1 MSEWIIKHSDGS
13 PLKDANGNDVTTKT
27 LEYSGS
33 WMGECF
39 VTITFNSPAPIS
51 FKIGDYLTYR
61 GEVFEINYDPGKIK
75 QSRRNEHGEAFV
87 YNNVKFNAKQD
98 ELARTEFL
106 DIVLHDNNIHYTSLT
121 KFSFY
126 ASSLDDLLDRIQ
138 ANLDEQW
145 GSGEWKIYS
154 RNKLRSVQ
162 RGCVDTVWDKTYGS
176 GVADNVIKSTSI
188 TADGLNC
195 WSALAL
201 VNSQFNVNFIV
212 RGRNIFVGTAGLP
225 TSMIF
230 EYGKGRG
237 LYQIEQNA
245 DSEQAITTRLRA
257 YGSTKNLPNRYYATL
272 NLQAFATVSS
282 IETKGGSDGNYNIQA
297 HLDLPFSI
305 AYFYNQLQEL
315 SDGRPSYLVTM
326 ECGGFKVKASVFKA
340 KNSEKTC
347 FFAAHNNTL
356 NLASHQN
363 DLTDIQNFGNAV
375 EVGQRITFLSG
386 VKKENFPRDNKT
398 YATDNL
404 PNNMAVDHLMLP
416 GFPNKSLKQWWDEQ
430 PNNVKNRIYSGE
442 KSHLFSENKYRPYV
456 DSTNVSEIG
465 VRPNSVYFDTEN
477 LQEGLVEIFPTIE
490 EMEIGG
496 VRIDE
501 VHSADKIEDNG
512 VFKDGAS
519 IPNFHIY
526 LKSAIDFDINDLI
539 GNSTETPTISM
550 KDGMCGGRTFQI
562 NSAKKLGDGRWE
574 LNCQRVKDE
583 SLNLY
588 FPYND
593 YLIKEGDHFVLLG
606 IPLPDSYVEA
616 ASRKLL
622 KYALEYLDK
631 NDYTRYIYAPKIDD
645 VFMARQHDKAI
656 TDTTGTIVSL
666 HDTIKEGDIMQ
677 FDDNDLN
684 INGKIAIDQLT
695 IRENEDKIPSYEITL
710 REDKSVGTIQKI
722 QEKINSLWSGNGG
735 GSSVGGNNL
744 TVPQIQRLIE
754 SYGGQN
760 FLNKLKPDTAQ
771 EVITFLKGIEFG
783 DDFVKDG
790 SGAGIYKD
798 DNGQWHIDTDYLHAR
813 KKLTAEEVE
822 IMKTSHIKGKVVNS
836 AGGFVISRI
845 EKISGAWRCY
855 FVQQDGDGRRVYN
868 SMRKNDL
875 ALCETFNLVD
885 AGGQLSNHY
894 WHRRVSA
901 VGTDYVD
908 IADNTNVDD
917 YASGSDIPQVGD
929 EVVQLGHLTDED
941 RQSAIIQSA
950 AGEDA
955 PYFKI
960 IKGINSFTLPHP
972 IFLFDKQ
979 NFEIRVKN
987 PSRQGKYILLQD
999 YLSSMQ
1005 SRIDSVKEQTDHQ
1018 FLICF
1023 GDAIPTLTNEPANEW
1038 TDDET
1043 KEMHLHDLYYN
1054 RSYAETGGGR
1064 SYSFEKNQDGSY
1076 GWKEITDADVLKSLE
1091 AAKHAQDTADGKRR
1105 VFTQAVPVP
1114 PYDIGD
1120 QWTNAKF
1127 GDEYHN
1133 DLLVC
1138 IQSKKKGE
1146 GFSIDDWQSAQRY
1159 TTKQFE
1165 AGLNVDGN
1173 SISAVVK
1180 DLRKGLEKVG
1190 MHLDGENSTFD
1201 IVADTFKVITTT
1213 GKVPFFT
1220 SGGKL
1225 NADFI
1230 DAKAIVAKGIK
1241 AQTIDAEGATFQ
1253 NITVTGNSKFGGELD
1268 GASGTFKVLR
1278 CLNSNREPTGG
1289 IYFEERGSQAIMAM
1303 EGDLGMRKYVEGKF
1317 RKRLPR
1323 FYAKD
1328 VWCQGQFGHYAKIC
1342 AVVKDD
1348 MMYVH
1353 HGGHI
1358 ETNGV
1363 KVQLP
1368 TVTVTSGG
1376 RDIVCYKIPLYA
1388 PGYHGTD
1395 GDNGVVKDVDNP
1407 ALHPGLTDFE
1417 REIPYGAPIDMVIFN
1432 CEQPHSYVFFEMGY
1446 GKEWV
1451 VFNGNDKVGV
1461 YICDH
1466 REIRKLDG
1474 GWVSRYLY
1482 VNPLWLTPTKT
1493 KETPGAGVLYTG
1505 TVDFDW

>member
-145 GSGEWKIYS
+145 GNGEWKIYS
-154 RNKLRSVQ
+154 RNKLRSGQ
-162 RGCVDTVWDKTYGS
+162 RECVDAVWDKTYGS
-176 GVADNVIKSTSI
+176 GVADNVIKSTLI

-212 RGRNIFVGTAGLP
+212 RGRNVFVGTAGLP

-282 IETKGGSDGNYNIQA
+282 IETKGSSDGNYNIQA

-305 AYFYNQLQEL
+305 AYFYNQLHEL
-315 SDGRPSYLVTM
+315 SDGRPSYLVTI

-340 KNSEKTC
+340 KNSDKTC
-347 FFAAHNNTL
+347 FFAAHNDTL

-363 DLTDIQNFGNAV
+363 DLADIQNFGNAV

-404 PNNMAVDHLMLP
+404 PNNMAIDHLMLP

-430 PNNVKNRIYSGE
+430 PNDVKNKIYSGE

-456 DSTNVSEIG
+456 DSTNIAEIG

-477 LQEGLVEIFPTIE
+477 IQEGLVEIFPTIE

-512 VFKDGAS
+512 VFKDRTS

-539 GNSTETPTISM
+539 GNSTENPTISM

-574 LNCQRVKDE
+574 LSCQRVKDE

-645 VFMARQHDKAI
+645 VFMARQHDKAV

-735 GSSVGGNNL
+735 GSGVGGNNL

-771 EVITFLKGIEFG
+771 EVITFLKGIAVGNGYGITELGDLFARFIKANSVKS
-783 DDFVKDG
+783 DDFRSGLLDG
-790 SGAGIYKD
+790 AGFGIYKD
-798 DNGQWHIDTDYLHAR
+798 EYGKSIAEVDKLNVRQKTTFSELEYKRLAFTTGDVGFTSASAHISDVIPIDNTGVPIVKSTIYFKSANKQVLVNNALLSYS
-813 KKLTAEEVE
+813 TAPNG
-822 IMKTSHIKGKVVNS
+822 KTIT
-836 AGGFVISRI
+836 AY
-845 EKISGAWRCY
+845 RCY
-855 FVQQDGDGRRVYN
+855 FLADDGDRRTSNDWRIGDQAMCKTSNLVSRTAGGSANRYYWRLVVN
-868 SMRKNDL
+868 KGTETINGKLYHFVDLSDIRGTLELTIDGKQYTCIGYDTKADNDIPKAENDIPKAEDDIIQLGSQTDTDRQYAHIIYVSEGKRVDYAGINNYDL
-875 ALCETFNLVD
+875 ASHIINEFSPKEITV
-885 AGGQLSNHY
+885 
-894 WHRRVSA
+894 R
-901 VGTDYVD
+901 
-908 IADNTNVDD
+908 
-917 YASGSDIPQVGD
+917 SD
-929 EVVQLGHLTDED
+929 
-941 RQSAIIQSA
+941 RFKIISA
-950 AGEDA
+950 AGTGVSSSLVCDRGEWVSGTTAGHYDRFS
-955 PYFKI
+955 YNGSLWLCNV
-960 IKGINSFTLPHP
+960 GIGNT
-972 IFLFDKQ
+972 
-979 NFEIRVKN
+979 
-987 PSRQGKYILLQD
+987 
-999 YLSSMQ
+999 
-1005 SRIDSVKEQTDHQ
+1005 
-1018 FLICF
+1018 
-1023 GDAIPTLTNEPANEW
+1023 TNEAPTESS
-1038 TDDET
+1038 T
-1043 KEMHLHDLYYN
+1043 KWIKQVSQSDVYSLEVTIESGAIHD
-1054 RSYAETGGGR
+1054 S
-1064 SYSFEKNQDGSY
+1064 QGSVVLLATY
-1076 GWKEITDADVLKSLE
+1076 RKGNVDISDTITSASWSWIRISGQSTDAEWNTSHKGV
-1091 AAKHAQDTADGKRR
+1091 GRR
-1105 VFTQAVPVP
+1105 
-1114 PYDIGD
+1114 
-1120 QWTNAKF
+1120 
-1127 GDEYHN
+1127 
-1133 DLLVC
+1133 
-1138 IQSKKKGE
+1138 
-1146 GFSIDDWQSAQRY
+1146 
-1159 TTKQFE
+1159 
-1165 AGLNVDGN
+1165 
-1173 SISAVVK
+1173 
-1180 DLRKGLEKVG
+1180 
-1190 MHLDGENSTFD
+1190 
-1201 IVADTFKVITTT
+1201 
-1213 GKVPFFT
+1213 
-1220 SGGKL
+1220 
-1225 NADFI
+1225 
-1230 DAKAIVAKGIK
+1230 
-1241 AQTIDAEGATFQ
+1241 
-1253 NITVTGNSKFGGELD
+1253 ITVL
-1268 GASGTFKVLR
+1268 ASEVD
-1278 CLNSNREPTGG
+1278 S
-1289 IYFEERGSQAIMAM
+1289 MASFDCII
-1303 EGDLGMRKYVEGKF
+1303 EG
-1317 RKRLPR
+1317 
-1323 FYAKD
+1323 
-1328 VWCQGQFGHYAKIC
+1328 
-1342 AVVKDD
+1342 
-1348 MMYVH
+1348 
-1353 HGGHI
+1353 
-1358 ETNGV
+1358 
-1363 KVQLP
+1363 
-1368 TVTVTSGG
+1368 
-1376 RDIVCYKIPLYA
+1376 
-1388 PGYHGTD
+1388 
-1395 GDNGVVKDVDNP
+1395 
-1407 ALHPGLTDFE
+1407 
-1417 REIPYGAPIDMVIFN
+1417 
-1432 CEQPHSYVFFEMGY
+1432 
-1446 GKEWV
+1446 
-1451 VFNGNDKVGV
+1451 
-1461 YICDH
+1461 
-1466 REIRKLDG
+1466 
-1474 GWVSRYLY
+1474 
-1482 VNPLWLTPTKT
+1482 
-1493 KETPGAGVLYTG
+1493 
-1505 TVDFDW
+1505 

>member
-13 PLKDANGNDVTTKT
+13 PLKDTNGNDVTTKT

-126 ASSLDDLLDRIQ
+126 TSSLDDLLDRIQ

-145 GSGEWKIYS
+145 GNGEWKIYS
-154 RNKLRSVQ
+154 RNKLRSGQ
-162 RGCVDTVWDKTYGS
+162 RGCVDAVWDKTYGS

-225 TSMIF
+225 TSIIF

-257 YGSTKNLPNRYYATL
+257 YGSSKNLPNRYYATL

-305 AYFYNQLQEL
+305 AYFYNQLHEL
-315 SDGRPSYLVTM
+315 SDGRPSYLVTI

-375 EVGQRITFLSG
+375 EVGQRITFISG

-404 PNNMAVDHLMLP
+404 PNNMAIDHLMLP

-430 PNNVKNRIYSGE
+430 PNDVRDRIYGGE
-442 KSHLFSENKYRPYV
+442 KSHLFSENKYRPFI
-456 DSTNVSEIG
+456 DSANITEIG

-490 EMEIGG
+490 EMEVGG

-501 VHSADKIEDNG
+501 IQSADKIEDNG
-512 VFKDGAS
+512 VFKDGTS

-574 LNCQRVKDE
+574 LSCQRVKDE

-735 GSSVGGNNL
+735 GSGVGGNNL

-760 FLNKLKPDTAQ
+760 FLDKLKPDTAQ
-771 EVITFLKGIEFG
+771 EVITFLKGIAVGENGYGFSELG
-783 DDFVKDG
+783 ELIANVVKSRDFHSGLLDG
-790 SGAGIYKD
+790 AGFGIYKD
-798 DNGQWHIDTDYLHAR
+798 EYGKSVAEIDKLNVRQKATFSELEYRRLAFTTGDVGFTSASAHISDVIPIDNTGVPIVKSTIYFQSANKQVLVNNALLSYS
-813 KKLTAEEVE
+813 TAPNG
-822 IMKTSHIKGKVVNS
+822 KTIT
-836 AGGFVISRI
+836 AY
-845 EKISGAWRCY
+845 RCY
-855 FVQQDGDGRRVYN
+855 FLADDGDRRTSNDWRIGDQAMCKTSNLVSRTAGGSANRYYWRLVVN
-868 SMRKNDL
+868 KGTETINGKLYHFVDLSDARGTLELTIDGKQYTCVGYATSIEVNNDIPKAEDDIIQLGSQTDTNRQYAHIIYVSEGKRVDYAGINNYDL
-875 ALCETFNLVD
+875 ASHIINEFSPKETTV
-885 AGGQLSNHY
+885 
-894 WHRRVSA
+894 R
-901 VGTDYVD
+901 
-908 IADNTNVDD
+908 
-917 YASGSDIPQVGD
+917 SD
-929 EVVQLGHLTDED
+929 HFK
-941 RQSAIIQSA
+941 IISA
-950 AGEDA
+950 AGRGISSSLVCDRGEWVSGTTAGHYDRFSYNGSLWLCNVGIGNTTIEAPTESSRMWIKQVSQSDVYSLEVTIESGAIYDSQGSVVLLATYRKGNIDISDTITSTLWSWIRISGQSTDA
-955 PYFKI
+955 EWNTSH
-960 IKGINSFTLPHP
+960 KGI
-972 IFLFDKQ
+972 
-979 NFEIRVKN
+979 
-987 PSRQGKYILLQD
+987 
-999 YLSSMQ
+999 
-1005 SRIDSVKEQTDHQ
+1005 
-1018 FLICF
+1018 
-1023 GDAIPTLTNEPANEW
+1023 
-1038 TDDET
+1038 
-1043 KEMHLHDLYYN
+1043 
-1054 RSYAETGGGR
+1054 GR
-1064 SYSFEKNQDGSY
+1064 
-1076 GWKEITDADVLKSLE
+1076 
-1091 AAKHAQDTADGKRR
+1091 R
-1105 VFTQAVPVP
+1105 
-1114 PYDIGD
+1114 
-1120 QWTNAKF
+1120 
-1127 GDEYHN
+1127 
-1133 DLLVC
+1133 
-1138 IQSKKKGE
+1138 
-1146 GFSIDDWQSAQRY
+1146 
-1159 TTKQFE
+1159 
-1165 AGLNVDGN
+1165 
-1173 SISAVVK
+1173 
-1180 DLRKGLEKVG
+1180 
-1190 MHLDGENSTFD
+1190 
-1201 IVADTFKVITTT
+1201 
-1213 GKVPFFT
+1213 
-1220 SGGKL
+1220 
-1225 NADFI
+1225 
-1230 DAKAIVAKGIK
+1230 
-1241 AQTIDAEGATFQ
+1241 
-1253 NITVTGNSKFGGELD
+1253 ITVL
-1268 GASGTFKVLR
+1268 ASEVD
-1278 CLNSNREPTGG
+1278 S
-1289 IYFEERGSQAIMAM
+1289 MASFDCII
-1303 EGDLGMRKYVEGKF
+1303 EG
-1317 RKRLPR
+1317 
-1323 FYAKD
+1323 
-1328 VWCQGQFGHYAKIC
+1328 
-1342 AVVKDD
+1342 
-1348 MMYVH
+1348 
-1353 HGGHI
+1353 
-1358 ETNGV
+1358 
-1363 KVQLP
+1363 
-1368 TVTVTSGG
+1368 
-1376 RDIVCYKIPLYA
+1376 
-1388 PGYHGTD
+1388 
-1395 GDNGVVKDVDNP
+1395 
-1407 ALHPGLTDFE
+1407 
-1417 REIPYGAPIDMVIFN
+1417 
-1432 CEQPHSYVFFEMGY
+1432 
-1446 GKEWV
+1446 
-1451 VFNGNDKVGV
+1451 
-1461 YICDH
+1461 
-1466 REIRKLDG
+1466 
-1474 GWVSRYLY
+1474 
-1482 VNPLWLTPTKT
+1482 
-1493 KETPGAGVLYTG
+1493 
-1505 TVDFDW
+1505 

>member
-145 GSGEWKIYS
+145 GKGEWKIYS
-154 RNKLRSVQ
+154 RNKLRSGQ
-162 RGCVDTVWDKTYGS
+162 RGCVDAVWDKTYGS
-176 GVADNVIKSTSI
+176 GVSDNIIKSTSI

-212 RGRNIFVGTAGLP
+212 RGRNVFVGTAGLP

-257 YGSTKNLPNRYYATL
+257 YGSSKNLPNRYYATL

-282 IETKGGSDGNYNIQA
+282 IETKGNSDGNYNIQA

-305 AYFYNQLQEL
+305 AYFYNPLHEL
-315 SDGRPSYLVTM
+315 SDGRPSYLVAM

-363 DLTDIQNFGNAV
+363 DLADIQNFGNAV

-430 PNNVKNRIYSGE
+430 PNDVKNRIYGGE
-442 KSHLFSENKYRPYV
+442 KSHLFSENKYRPFI
-456 DSTNVSEIG
+456 DSANITEIG

-490 EMEIGG
+490 EMEVGG

-501 VHSADKIEDNG
+501 IQSADKIEDNG

-550 KDGMCGGRTFQI
+550 RDGMCGGRTFQI
-562 NSAKKLGDGRWE
+562 NSAKKLGDGSWE

-616 ASRKLL
+616 ASIKLL
-622 KYALEYLDK
+622 KYALQYLDK
-631 NDYTRYIYAPKIDD
+631 NDYTRYVYSPKVDE
-645 VFMARQHDKAI
+645 VFMARQHDVAI
-656 TDTTGTIVSL
+656 ADTTGTILSL
-666 HDTIKEGDIMQ
+666 HDTLKEGDIMQ
-677 FDDNDLN
+677 FDDADLS
-684 INGKIAIDQLT
+684 INGKVAIDQLT
-695 IRENEDKIPSYEITL
+695 IKESEDKIPSYEITL

-722 QEKINSLWSGNGG
+722 QEKVNSLWSGNGG
-735 GSSVGGNNL
+735 SFGAEGNNL

-754 SYGGQN
+754 SYGGQS

-771 EVITFLKGIEFG
+771 ELITFLKGIAIGNGYGITELGDLFARFIKANSVKS
-783 DDFVKDG
+783 DDFRSGLLD
-790 SGAGIYKD
+790 GAGFGVYKD
-798 DNGQWHIDTDYLHAR
+798 EYGKSIAEVDKLNVRQKATFSELEYKRLAFTTGDVGFTSASAHIYSVIPVGANGAPI
-813 KKLTAEEVE
+813 
-822 IMKTSHIKGKVVNS
+822 VNS
-836 AGGFVISRI
+836 TTFFRSANKQVMI
-845 EKISGAWRCY
+845 
-855 FVQQDGDGRRVYN
+855 N
-868 SMRKNDL
+868 N
-875 ALCETFNLVD
+875 AL
-885 AGGQLSNHY
+885 LSY
-894 WHRRVSA
+894 SVSA
-901 VGTDYVD
+901 G
-908 IADNTNVDD
+908 
-917 YASGSDIPQVGD
+917 
-929 EVVQLGHLTDED
+929 
-941 RQSAIIQSA
+941 
-950 AGEDA
+950 
-955 PYFKI
+955 
-960 IKGINSFTLPHP
+960 
-972 IFLFDKQ
+972 
-979 NFEIRVKN
+979 
-987 PSRQGKYILLQD
+987 
-999 YLSSMQ
+999 
-1005 SRIDSVKEQTDHQ
+1005 
-1018 FLICF
+1018 
-1023 GDAIPTLTNEPANEW
+1023 
-1038 TDDET
+1038 
-1043 KEMHLHDLYYN
+1043 
-1054 RSYAETGGGR
+1054 
-1064 SYSFEKNQDGSY
+1064 
-1076 GWKEITDADVLKSLE
+1076 
-1091 AAKHAQDTADGKRR
+1091 
-1105 VFTQAVPVP
+1105 
-1114 PYDIGD
+1114 
-1120 QWTNAKF
+1120 
-1127 GDEYHN
+1127 
-1133 DLLVC
+1133 
-1138 IQSKKKGE
+1138 
-1146 GFSIDDWQSAQRY
+1146 
-1159 TTKQFE
+1159 
-1165 AGLNVDGN
+1165 GN
-1173 SISAVVK
+1173 SISAYRCYFLADDGDKRISNDWRIGDQAMCKTSNLVSRTAGGSANRYYWRLVVN
-1180 DLRKGLEKVG
+1180 KGTETI
-1190 MHLDGENSTFD
+1190 N
-1201 IVADTFKVITTT
+1201 
-1213 GKVPFFT
+1213 
-1220 SGGKL
+1220 GKL
-1225 NADFI
+1225 YHFVDLSDIRGTLELTINGTQYTCIGYDT
-1230 DAKAIVAKGIK
+1230 KAENDIPKAEDDIIQLGSQTDTDRQYAHIIYVSEGKRVDYAGINNYDLDSHIINEFSPK
-1241 AQTIDAEGATFQ
+1241 E
-1253 NITVTGNSKFGGELD
+1253 ITVRSD
-1268 GASGTFKVLR
+1268 RFKII
-1278 CLNSNREPTGG
+1278 S
-1289 IYFEERGSQAIMAM
+1289 AA
-1303 EGDLGMRKYVEGKF
+1303 
-1317 RKRLPR
+1317 
-1323 FYAKD
+1323 
-1328 VWCQGQFGHYAKIC
+1328 
-1342 AVVKDD
+1342 
-1348 MMYVH
+1348 
-1353 HGGHI
+1353 
-1358 ETNGV
+1358 
-1363 KVQLP
+1363 
-1368 TVTVTSGG
+1368 
-1376 RDIVCYKIPLYA
+1376 
-1388 PGYHGTD
+1388 
-1395 GDNGVVKDVDNP
+1395 
-1407 ALHPGLTDFE
+1407 
-1417 REIPYGAPIDMVIFN
+1417 
-1432 CEQPHSYVFFEMGY
+1432 
-1446 GKEWV
+1446 
-1451 VFNGNDKVGV
+1451 
-1461 YICDH
+1461 
-1466 REIRKLDG
+1466 
-1474 GWVSRYLY
+1474 
-1482 VNPLWLTPTKT
+1482 
-1493 KETPGAGVLYTG
+1493 GAGVSGSLVCDRGEWVSGTIAGHYDRFSYNGSLWLCNVGIGNTTTEAPTESSRMWIKQVAQSDVYSLEVVVKSGSIRNGKGSIVLEATLYKG
-1505 TVDFDW
+1505 TDNVSNEYPPSMWSWMRNSGSSTDRAWNDAHKKIGRLLTITAAEVVSSATFDCVINS